1 MQDNNRKDRKFKI
14 YQAVLLGLI
23 LVLAFQIY
31 KSRRKIGSMEQCLA
45 TLNSQ
50 LYSMENELRNSIYQ
64 LGDRFDDAM
73 DDVVSYQFQYEKLD
87 PEKEEVTLCFTF
99 DLRQAA
105 AAASYY
111 VSYSPVDEENY
122 KEVEA
127 SPSGSTGFT
136 CDLTLS
142 MDYNYNFKIIEKTD
156 EEIRQL
162 RHDTINNYLYED
174 YYVRRAFV
182 DSSSASEN
190 SERISY
196 SFHMENNTFGQAEYE
211 IEKVDL
217 ILSAMDTV
225 VYQEDITKNKE
236 QYTVY
241 AKTSGDGSSSYAV
254 PETVVPSMES
264 GRDLEYGDKAD
275 LGDIRR
281 ESFYATVSKEQLKEN
296 FPEIFENQEK
306 FTNILQYEIVVTLKN
321 GDSIKAY

>member
-127 SPSGSTGFT
+127 SPSGSTSFT

-162 RHDTINNYLYED
+162 RHDTINNNLYED

-182 DSSSASEN
+182 DSTSASED
-190 SERISY
+190 SDRVLY
-196 SFHMENNTFGQAEYE
+196 DFHMENNTFGQVEYE
-211 IEKVDL
+211 IEKVEF

-225 VYQEDITKNKE
+225 VYQEDITENKDRD
-236 QYTVY
+236 TVY
-241 AKTSGDGSSSYAV
+241 AKIPGDGSGSHAV
-254 PETVVPSMES
+254 SES
-264 GRDLEYGDKAD
+264 ATINREAEKAFGYNDKTSFE
-275 LGDIRR
+275 DIRK
-281 ESFYATVSKEQLKEN
+281 ESFYAVVSKEQLKEN
-296 FPEIFENQEK
+296 FPEIFKNQEK

>member
-1 MQDNNRKDRKFKI
+1 
-14 YQAVLLGLI
+14 
-23 LVLAFQIY
+23 
-31 KSRRKIGSMEQCLA
+31 
-45 TLNSQ
+45 
-50 LYSMENELRNSIYQ
+50 
-64 LGDRFDDAM
+64 
-73 DDVVSYQFQYEKLD
+73 
-87 PEKEEVTLCFTF
+87 
-99 DLRQAA
+99 
-105 AAASYY
+105 
-111 VSYSPVDEENY
+111 
-122 KEVEA
+122 
-127 SPSGSTGFT
+127 
-136 CDLTLS
+136 
-142 MDYNYNFKIIEKTD
+142 
-156 EEIRQL
+156 
-162 RHDTINNYLYED
+162 
-174 YYVRRAFV
+174 
-182 DSSSASEN
+182 
-190 SERISY
+190 
-196 SFHMENNTFGQAEYE
+196 MENNTFGQAEYE